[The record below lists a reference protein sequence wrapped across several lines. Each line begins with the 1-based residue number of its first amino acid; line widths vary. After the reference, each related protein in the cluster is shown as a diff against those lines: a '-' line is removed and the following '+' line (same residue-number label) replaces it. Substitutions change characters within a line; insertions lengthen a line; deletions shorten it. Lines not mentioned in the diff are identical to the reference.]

1 MATTFKTF
9 MNNDVATTRTLLHE
23 AIPITG
29 TIASGTYSD
38 NNIKTYAHGMFQS
51 VYDYPFLSSS
61 ANHIFD
67 ITVGLAASSSI
78 GVDGTVNGAGVGSV
92 ISEAAFSAAAQYT
105 KKRNI
110 YDQMAQV
117 LMPYDISGNI
127 RAFDQDGNLND
138 TGNGH
143 TAANRKFYEAIFV
156 NFSRL
161 LTKDEIKKGGF
172 SMTFL
177 SGGTTSVRTDTLTL
191 ADHGA
196 SSSFLV
202 NSPTGEYGLLYTAS
216 TDIGTA
222 ANPAMGHI
230 YYQAGIAVIS
240 PFAFYGPSE
249 RKNFTPHSPKATG
262 YSDVQAPSWGI
273 PGVTTTIGS
282 ALSQSSIDTFANG
295 LRNRLVNVQFN
306 NTTELNSTIYF
317 CRANTGD
324 YNYSSNP
331 TYLTASKIRVKG
343 NNPFAQP
350 VSYFTTV
357 GLYSPNNELLA
368 VAKVSE
374 PLKKTP
380 SNELT
385 LRVRL
390 DY

>member
-67 ITVGLAASSSI
+67 ITIGVAASASNGTGSSI
-78 GVDGTVNGAGVGSV
+78 PST
-92 ISEAAFSAAAQYT
+92 AFAVAAQYT

-117 LMPYDISGNI
+117 LLPYDISGNI
-127 RAFDQDGNLND
+127 RTFDQDGDLNESGD
-138 TGNGH
+138 PH
-143 TAANRKFYEAIFV
+143 KSDNRKFFEAIFV

-191 ADHGA
+191 ADYGA

-216 TDIGTA
+216 SDASSGLTHKSVGQV
-222 ANPAMGHI
+222 

-240 PFAFYGPSE
+240 PFAFYG
-249 RKNFTPHSPKATG
+249 RTKRDAMTG
-262 YSDVQAPSWGI
+262 EGLRPGDVGAPTWGI
-273 PGVTTTIGS
+273 PGVTTTIYS
-282 ALSQSSIDTFANG
+282 AISQSSIDTFANG

>member
-1 MATTFKTF
+1 MATTYKTF

-51 VYDYPFLSSS
+51 VYDYPYLSSS

-67 ITVGLAASSSI
+67 ITVGVAASSSA
-78 GVDGTVNGAGVGSV
+78 TCTGSV
-92 ISEAAFSAAAQYT
+92 IPSTAFAAAAQYT

-117 LMPYDISGNI
+117 LLPYDVDGNI
-127 RAFDQDGNLND
+127 RVFDQDGNLND
-138 TGNGH
+138 KGCGH
-143 TAANRKFYEAIFV
+143 SDGNRKFYEAIFI

-161 LTKDEIKKGGF
+161 LTKDEIKKGQF
-172 SMTFL
+172 SMTFM
-177 SGGTTSVRTDTLTL
+177 SGGTTTAFTDSAGATTLTL
-191 ADHGA
+191 ADYGA
-196 SSSFLV
+196 SASFLV
-202 NSPTGEYGLLYTAS
+202 NSPTGEYGLLYTGSA
-216 TDIGTA
+216 D
-222 ANPAMGHI
+222 MGDKTKVFGHV
-230 YYQAGIAVIS
+230 YYQAGVAVIS
-240 PFAFYGPSE
+240 PYAFYNE
-249 RKNFTPHSPKATG
+249 TQREAFTTVGGNSYT
-262 YSDVQAPSWGI
+262 DVGAPAWGI
-273 PGVTTTIGS
+273 PGTTTTIGN

-295 LRNRLVNVQFN
+295 LRNRLTNIQFN

-324 YNYSSNP
+324 FNYSSNP
-331 TYLTASKIRVKG
+331 TYLDASKIKVKG

>member
-51 VYDYPFLSSS
+51 VYDYPYLSSS

-67 ITVGLAASSSI
+67 ITVGVAASGTAAGAGYYGTGSSI
-78 GVDGTVNGAGVGSV
+78 PST
-92 ISEAAFSAAAQYT
+92 AFSVAAQYT

-117 LMPYDISGNI
+117 LLPYNISGNI
-127 RAFDQDGNLND
+127 RTFDQDGNLND
-138 TGNGH
+138 VGSGH
-143 TAANRKFYEAIFV
+143 TTTDRKFYEAIFV

-161 LTKDEIKKGGF
+161 LTKDEIKKGEF

-177 SGGTTSVRTDTLTL
+177 SGGTTSARTDTLTL
-191 ADHGA
+191 ADYGA

-216 TDIGTA
+216 SDATSGLTERSV
-222 ANPAMGHI
+222 GQV

-240 PFAFYGPSE
+240 PFAFYG
-249 RKNFTPHSPKATG
+249 RTKRDAMTG
-262 YSDVQAPSWGI
+262 QGLRPGDVGAPTWGI
-273 PGVTTTIGS
+273 PGVSTTIYS
-282 ALSQSSIDTFANG
+282 AISQSSIDTFANG

>member
-1 MATTFKTF
+1 MATTFKTLL
-9 MNNDVATTRTLLHE
+9 NNDVATTRTLLHE
-23 AIPITG
+23 AIPVTG

-51 VYDYPFLSSS
+51 VYDYPYLSSS

-67 ITVGLAASSSI
+67 ITVGISAES
-78 GVDGTVNGAGVGSV
+78 VNFTSAD
-92 ISEAAFSAAAQYT
+92 FSTAAQYT

-117 LMPYDISGNI
+117 LVPYDTSGNI
-127 RAFDQDGNLND
+127 QPFDKNGNLNE
-138 TGNGH
+138 TGDE
-143 TAANRKFYEAIFV
+143 KFNEAVFV
-156 NFSRL
+156 NFARL
-161 LTKDEIKKGGF
+161 LTKDEIKKGTF
-172 SMTFL
+172 SMSFL
-177 SGGTTSVRTDTLTL
+177 TGTDNGSSMTGAMTISDY
-191 ADHGA
+191 GA

-202 NSPTGEYGLLYTAS
+202 NSPTGEYGLLYTSSATPNNDS
-216 TDIGTA
+216 A
-222 ANPAMGHI
+222 VGHV

-240 PFAFYGPSE
+240 PYIFSTYP
-249 RKNFTPHSPKATG
+249 TG
-262 YSDVQAPSWGI
+262 SSTVSTAPRSRVYFGI
-273 PGVTTTIGS
+273 PGTS
-282 ALSQSSIDTFANG
+282 AEIWSVLSQSSIDTFADG
-295 LRNRLVNVQFN
+295 LRNRLVNVEYN

-331 TYLTASKIRVKG
+331 TYLSASKIRVKG

-350 VSYFTTV
+350 VSYLTTI

-368 VAKVSE
+368 VAKLSE